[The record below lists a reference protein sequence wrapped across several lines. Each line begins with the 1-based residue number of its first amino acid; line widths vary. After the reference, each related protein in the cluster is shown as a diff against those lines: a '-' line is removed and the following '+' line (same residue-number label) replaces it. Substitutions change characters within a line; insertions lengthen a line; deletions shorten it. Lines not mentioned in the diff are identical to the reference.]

1 MSSQAA
7 PKVEQESDG
16 DPHEFALKVT
26 QHGDSRKAELAIH
39 YFACSKDG
47 GWCRPV
53 TQKYAVSFEI
63 DPDGGGTNGRS
74 FRVGGGGRRGPGPR
88 PRNANRLPQGGR
100 GPGIEEMRERIRNMD
115 SNGDGLISLAEAPQG
130 MQQQFPNMDLD
141 SSGSLDDSEIE
152 SMLQRHFPNADPAA
166 PGSRKG

>member
-1 MSSQAA
+1 M
-7 PKVEQESDG
+7 
-16 DPHEFALKVT
+16 KVT

-74 FRVGGGGRRGPGPR
+74 FRFGGGGRRGPGPR

-115 SNGDGLISLAEAPQG
+115 
-130 MQQQFPNMDLD
+130 LD

-152 SMLQRHFPNADPAA
+152 SMLERHFPNADPAA